1 MRHVWIKVDGACPA
15 SSIRYGVFGPGR
27 LGRSCEECELMITV
41 DVGDA
46 DHVEMVV
53 AAPFTAP
60 DLVSAGDV
68 LRRLRGTPT
77 LRRVLVVVESIR
89 LPKPDAMWEDL
100 KLTPL
105 IADMRWVAVVTDL
118 EWYGR
123 LSELTGALWPG
134 LTIKHFE
141 PADIA
146 AARAWL
152 ASRPDD

>member
-1 MRHVWIKVDGACPA
+1 
-15 SSIRYGVFGPGR
+15 
-27 LGRSCEECELMITV
+27 MITV
-41 DVGDA
+41 DAGRV

-60 DLVSAGDV
+60 DLADAGAA
-68 LRRLRGTPT
+68 LRRLAGTQK
-77 LRRVLVVVESIR
+77 LRRVLVVVQSIR
-89 LPKPDAMWEDL
+89 LPKPDAIWEDL

-105 IADMRWVAVVTDL
+105 IGDMRWVAVVTEI

-123 LSELTGALWPG
+123 LAELAGALWPG

-141 PADIA
+141 PAEVGS
-146 AARAWL
+146 AREWL